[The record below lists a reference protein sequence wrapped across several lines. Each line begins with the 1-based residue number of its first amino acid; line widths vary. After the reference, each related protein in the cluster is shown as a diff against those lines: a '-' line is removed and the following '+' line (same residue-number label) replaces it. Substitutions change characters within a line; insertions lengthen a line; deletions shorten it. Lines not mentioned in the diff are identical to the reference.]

1 MEKEAHS
8 VIVRQQMEKI
18 NQARIE
24 SIKTSAQKKEELM
37 HMS

>member
-8 VIVRQQMEKI
+8 VEVRQQMEKI

-24 SIKTSAQKKEELM
+24 AIKSSANKKEELM
-37 HMS
+37 